1 MICIGRVVLL
11 ALVAQVL
18 ALTPTWT
25 LAQAKPDLARAQ
37 ALILQGKGAEA
48 WALLEPHEFELAGRE
63 DYDYLLGVAAIEAG
77 YPDRATLALERVLAV
92 NPNHAAARLDMGR
105 AYFALGDY
113 DRARVELKD
122 LLSYDPPPAARDAIE
137 RYLAAIDVRTRRA
150 GVPRVSGYVEA
161 SLGYDSNINA
171 GVSQGTMFL
180 PLFGATFVLDPN
192 ATRQDDE
199 FMALGGGI
207 EVAVPVNETLS
218 LLVGADVRQRS
229 YASLDAFDYR
239 SAELRGG
246 VQHADERNALRFTA
260 GTNRYELDHASYRR
274 LESLNLEWRH
284 QLDRHTQ
291 FSVYGQDL
299 RIRYLQP
306 ATRSQSS
313 DMRIVGVGGIRTL
326 DEARRTFAF
335 GNLFVGDETATDQRI
350 DGDRRLVGVRGGI
363 QSSLRRDADWY
374 ATLGVQKSTYSQE
387 NPIFALTRR
396 DRQYD
401 VALGVNWRVDSA
413 WSLRPQIG
421 YTRNDATTAI
431 NDYDRYELSIT
442 VRRDWR

>member
-1 MICIGRVVLL
+1 MIRISRATLF
-11 ALVAQVL
+11 ALIAQLMAAALHPVL
-18 ALTPTWT
+18 AQPE
-25 LAQAKPDLARAQ
+25 PDLARART
-37 ALILQGKGAEA
+37 LIVEGRGAEA

-77 YPDRATLALERVLAV
+77 FPDRGTLALERVLAV

-113 DRARVELKD
+113 ERARVELQE
-122 LLSYDPPPAARDAIE
+122 LLAHDPPPAARDTIE
-137 RYLAAIDVRTRRA
+137 RYLAVIDLRTRRA
-150 GVPRVSGYVEA
+150 GALRATGYLEA
-161 SLGYDSNINA
+161 SLGHDSNINA
-171 GVSQGTMFL
+171 GVSQGTLFL
-180 PLFGATFVLDPN
+180 PLFGATFVLDPS

-207 EVAVPVNETLS
+207 EVAVPVKETLS
-218 LLVGADVRQRS
+218 LLVGADMRQRS

-246 VQHADERNALRFTA
+246 VQHADERDAVRVTA
-260 GTNRYELDHASYRR
+260 GTNRYELDHALYRR
-274 LESLNLEWRH
+274 IQSLNMEWRR

-291 FSVYGQDL
+291 FSLYGQDL
-299 RIRYLQP
+299 RIRYRQP

-313 DMRIVGVGGIRTL
+313 DMRLLGAGGIRTL
-326 DEARRTFAF
+326 DEAKRTFAF

-350 DGDRRLVGVRGGI
+350 DGDRRLYGVRGGI
-363 QSSLRRDADWY
+363 QSALRRDADWY
-374 ATLGVQKSTYSQE
+374 ATLGVQKSTYSRE

-396 DRQYD
+396 DWQYD
-401 VALGVNWRVDSA
+401 VALGINWRFDNA
-413 WSLRPQIG
+413 WSLRPQVS